1 MEPGRLIFNT
11 SGSGNGQMLFMDCGA
26 GGIAGAAGMFHR
38 GVRPVLG
45 GMEEGRGVKRPFF
58 TSPDDMLE
66 EEYYDEQLPEKK
78 RRLTPE
84 QVHLLERSFEEENK
98 LEPERKTELARK
110 LGLQPRQV
118 AVWFQNRRARWKTKT
133 LERDFDRLK
142 ASFDA
147 LRADHDALL
156 QDNHRLRSQVNNRSQ
171 QPRFIT
177 GRAPG
182 LPPLSLIW
190 EIHPSL
196 CRQVVTLTEK
206 MQDKEAPEGSFGAAV
221 DALEPEQAAAE
232 AKASLANAEEHAAAA
247 EAFEV
252 VQQQLHVKDEERLSP
267 GSGGSAVLDA
277 RDALLGSGCGLA
289 GVVDSSVDSYCFP
302 GGAGGDEY
310 HECVMGPVA
319 GGIQSEEDDGAG
331 SDEGCSYYPDDAAV
345 FFAAAQ
351 GHGHHHTDDDDQQDD
366 GQISYW
372 MWN

>member
-156 QDNHRLRSQVNNRSQ
+156 QDNHRL
-171 QPRFIT
+171 
-177 GRAPG
+177 
-182 LPPLSLIW
+182 LS
-190 EIHPSL
+190 
-196 CRQVVTLTEK
+196 QVVTLTEK

-351 GHGHHHTDDDDQQDD
+351 GHGHHRTDDDDQQDD

>member
-1 MEPGRLIFNT
+1 
-11 SGSGNGQMLFMDCGA
+11 MLFMDCGA
-26 GGIAGAAGMFHR
+26 AGIGAGMFHR
-38 GVRPVLG
+38 GGRPVLG

-58 TSPDDMLE
+58 TSPDDLLE

-156 QDNHRLRSQVNNRSQ
+156 QDNHRLRSQV
-171 QPRFIT
+171 
-177 GRAPG
+177 
-182 LPPLSLIW
+182 
-190 EIHPSL
+190 E
-196 CRQVVTLTEK
+196 TLTEK
-206 MQDKEAPEGSFGAAV
+206 MQEKEAPEGGSFGAAV
-221 DALEPEQAAAE
+221 DASESEQAAAE
-232 AKASLANAEEHAAAA
+232 AKASLADAEGQAAAA
-247 EAFEV
+247 DQAFEV
-252 VQQQLHVKDEERLSP
+252 QHEQQQQLHVKAEERLSP

-277 RDALLGSGCGLA
+277 RDALLGSGCGFA

-302 GGAGGDEY
+302 GGAGADEY
-310 HECVMGPVA
+310 HECVVGPVA

-351 GHGHHHTDDDDQQDD
+351 VHHHADDDDQDD

>member
-1 MEPGRLIFNT
+1 M
-11 SGSGNGQMLFMDCGA
+11 
-26 GGIAGAAGMFHR
+26 
-38 GVRPVLG
+38 
-45 GMEEGRGVKRPFF
+45 
-58 TSPDDMLE
+58 
-66 EEYYDEQLPEKK
+66 
-78 RRLTPE
+78 
-84 QVHLLERSFEEENK
+84 
-98 LEPERKTELARK
+98 
-110 LGLQPRQV
+110 
-118 AVWFQNRRARWKTKT
+118 
-133 LERDFDRLK
+133 
-142 ASFDA
+142 
-147 LRADHDALL
+147 
-156 QDNHRLRSQVNNRSQ
+156 
-171 QPRFIT
+171 
-177 GRAPG
+177 
-182 LPPLSLIW
+182 
-190 EIHPSL
+190 
-196 CRQVVTLTEK
+196 TEK
-206 MQDKEAPEGSFGAAV
+206 MQDKEAPEGSFGAAA
-221 DALEPEQAAAE
+221 DASEPEQAAAE

-351 GHGHHHTDDDDQQDD
+351 GHSHHHTDDDDQDD